1 MEGKERTQFGT
12 FETLT
17 DREDEILNR
26 LAFLRRRIE
35 VFELE
40 FEETQQD
47 IQMWKNMRMD
57 KKDKL
62 KIWLVILGVL
72 LGYCLIVFLCI
83 HTVGEISSY
92 LIMYVVSV
100 VNTFL
105 LLIRNFI
112 VIPLAVITTLILLIL
127 GLRYYLCYTDDELA
141 VTVARNF
148 GIKNTSVLIQEARPQ
163 AARLYKELEEMKE
176 EKAALEAELAEIQ
189 KKVAEN

>member
-1 MEGKERTQFGT
+1 MQFGT

-26 LAFLRRRIE
+26 LSFLRRRIE
-35 VFELE
+35 IFELE
-40 FEETQQD
+40 FEDIQQD
-47 IQMWKNMRMD
+47 IRMWKNMRAD

-62 KIWLVILGVL
+62 KVWLVILGVL
-72 LGYCLIVFLCI
+72 LGYCLLVFLC
-83 HTVGEISSY
+83 HHMVGEISSY
-92 LIMYVVSV
+92 LIMYLVNV

-105 LLIRNFI
+105 TLTRNFI
-112 VIPLAVITTLILLIL
+112 AIPLAVITTLILLIL
-127 GLRYYLCYTDDELA
+127 SLRYYFGYTDDELA
-141 VTVARNF
+141 ITVARNL

>member
-1 MEGKERTQFGT
+1 
-12 FETLT
+12 
-17 DREDEILNR
+17 
-26 LAFLRRRIE
+26 
-35 VFELE
+35 
-40 FEETQQD
+40 
-47 IQMWKNMRMD
+47 
-57 KKDKL
+57 
-62 KIWLVILGVL
+62 
-72 LGYCLIVFLCI
+72 
-83 HTVGEISSY
+83 
-92 LIMYVVSV
+92 MYVVSV

-127 GLRYYLCYTDDELA
+127 SLHYYFGYTDDELA
-141 VTVARNF
+141 ITVARNF